1 MTAAR
6 IALSA
11 ALIAS
16 LGLTA
21 CGRKTPLDSPYEAK
35 VQAAKDSKTPP
46 RKSRSKTSLSCLI
59 RCSSFA
65 AREQ

>member
-21 CGRKTPLDSPYEAK
+21 CGRKAPRDSPYEAK
-35 VQAAKDSKTPP
+35 VQAAKDNKTPP
-46 RKSRSKTSLSCLI
+46 PENPVEDKPSVLDPQR
-59 RCSSFA
+59 
-65 AREQ
+65 